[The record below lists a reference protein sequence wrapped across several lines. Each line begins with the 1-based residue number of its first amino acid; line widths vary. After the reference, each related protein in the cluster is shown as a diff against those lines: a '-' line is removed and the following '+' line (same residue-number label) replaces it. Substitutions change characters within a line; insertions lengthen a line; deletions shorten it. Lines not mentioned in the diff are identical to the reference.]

1 MRGSA
6 RNAQRSPDK
15 AQMHPNSL
23 FSAVQIL
30 WTLTFASQLVL
41 LVVLLGRDRAR
52 RYPWFTTAIAL
63 TTLRLLALKLLAG
76 RMPALTLDEI
86 FIVMADI
93 SAIVAVLLV
102 IEMGRRAFAPVRRM
116 TWLGGALGVLLPA
129 LIVLVAWGPW
139 PPMQSLVAGSF
150 IADLRLMQLGAQKL
164 DMLVDLLTVELGLL
178 VVLLGRRY
186 GAGWRSHTQRIVI
199 GLSTASVTQLAVQA
213 IWQAIARSAAPH
225 SQAEYDRIMGLRD
238 KMFNANGAIYIAI
251 VIWWIACLWIDEPG
265 ASDAEDPPNDLATKP
280 EYVLTEDAEAAEQA
294 INAEPVI
301 TPGEA
306 EPEP

>member
-1 MRGSA
+1 
-6 RNAQRSPDK
+6 
-15 AQMHPNSL
+15 MHPNST

-41 LVVLLGRDRAR
+41 LVVLLGRDRAKR
-52 RYPWFTTAIAL
+52 FPWFTIAISL

-76 RMPALTLDEI
+76 RMPALTVDEI
-86 FIVMADI
+86 FIVMADV
-93 SAIVAVLLV
+93 SAIVSVLLV
-102 IEMGRRAFAPVRRM
+102 IEIGRRAFAPVRR
-116 TWLGGALGVLLPA
+116 TIWLAGALGVLLPA

-139 PPMQSLVAGSF
+139 PPMKSLVAGSF

-164 DMLVDLLTVELGLL
+164 DILVDLLTVELGLL
-178 VVLLGRRY
+178 VILLGRRY

-199 GLSTASVTQLAVQA
+199 GLSTASLTQLAVQA

-238 KMFNANGAIYIAI
+238 KMFNANGAIYVAI

-265 ASDAEDPPNDLATKP
+265 ANNAAQPPQNHAPKP

-294 INAEPVI
+294 ADAEPI
-301 TPGEA
+301 EIPGAA
-306 EPEP
+306 EPEPQE

>member
-1 MRGSA
+1 
-6 RNAQRSPDK
+6 
-15 AQMHPNSL
+15 MHPNPL

-41 LVVLLGRDRAR
+41 LVVLLGRDRAKR
-52 RYPWFTTAIAL
+52 FPWFTIAISL

-76 RMPALTLDEI
+76 RMPAITLDAI
-86 FIVMADI
+86 FIVMADV

-139 PPMQSLVAGSF
+139 PPLQSLAAGSF
-150 IADLRLMQLGAQKL
+150 IANLRLMQLGAQKL

-178 VVLLGRRY
+178 VILLGRRY

-199 GLSTASVTQLAVQA
+199 GLSTASLTQLAVQA
-213 IWQAIARSAAPH
+213 IWQFIARSAVPH

-251 VIWWIACLWIDEPG
+251 VIWWIACLWMDEPG
-265 ASDAEDPPNDLATKP
+265 ASAAEPPQNPTPKP
-280 EYVLTEDAEAAEQA
+280 EYVLTENSEAAEKA
-294 INAEPVI
+294 MDAEPVV
-301 TPGEA
+301 TPGEE
-306 EPEP
+306 EPEATSD

>member
-1 MRGSA
+1 
-6 RNAQRSPDK
+6 
-15 AQMHPNSL
+15 MHPNPL

-52 RYPWFTTAIAL
+52 RFPWFTVAIAL

-76 RMPALTLDEI
+76 RMPALTLDAI
-86 FIVMADI
+86 FIGMECV
-93 SAIVAVLLV
+93 SAIVAVLV
-102 IEMGRRAFAPVRRM
+102 VVEMGRRAFAPVRRI

-139 PPMQSLVAGSF
+139 PPLQSLAVGSF
-150 IADLRLMQLGAQKL
+150 IANLRLTQLGAQKL

-178 VVLLGRRY
+178 VILLGRRY

-199 GLSTASVTQLAVQA
+199 GLSTASLTQLAVQA
-213 IWQAIARSAAPH
+213 IWQFIARSAVPH

-238 KMFNANGAIYIAI
+238 KMFNANGVIYIAI

-265 ASDAEDPPNDLATKP
+265 AGAAEPPQNLTPKP
-280 EYVLTEDAEAAEQA
+280 EYVLTENAEIADQAADAEPIE
-294 INAEPVI
+294 
-301 TPGEA
+301 TPGGT
-306 EPEP
+306 EPAPQE